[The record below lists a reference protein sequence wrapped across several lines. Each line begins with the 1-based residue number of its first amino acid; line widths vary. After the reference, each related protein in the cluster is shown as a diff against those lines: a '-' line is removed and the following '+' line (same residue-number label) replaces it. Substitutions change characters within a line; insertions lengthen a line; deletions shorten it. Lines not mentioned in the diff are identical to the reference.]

1 MLFAFFSTHFNAASW
16 AVFFKYVLRS
26 GIKICEKIH
35 QKSKFSNVGTRFMS
49 WYRIWAVFLRYFY
62 FFAKMDHL
70 ADLFFWP
77 ALDIFLWGMTSVW
90 IQAHDVQMPMIAMA
104 ILTGLVF
111 WQIIW
116 RSNYEVSVNLLQEFW
131 NRNMVNL
138 FSTPLK
144 LSEWISALMLVGVF
158 KIFITIGFGSLI
170 VWVMYSLNIFT
181 IGWAIVP
188 FCASLLL
195 SGWVIGFLSAA
206 IMVYFGQRVQ
216 MLAWMTAYIFAPFSA
231 VFYPVSA
238 LPDWAQI
245 IAKALPMTYIFEGMR
260 TVLKEGI
267 FSWHDFG
274 ISLMLNVIYLVGA
287 MSLFRKLF
295 EMSRNKGLARLE

>member
-1 MLFAFFSTHFNAASW
+1 
-16 AVFFKYVLRS
+16 
-26 GIKICEKIH
+26 
-35 QKSKFSNVGTRFMS
+35 MS
-49 WYRIWAVFLRYFY
+49 WNRIWAVFLRYFY

-90 IQAHDVQMPMIAMA
+90 IQAHDVQLPSIAIA

-144 LSEWISALMLVGVF
+144 LSEWIAALMLVGAF
-158 KIFITIGFGSLI
+158 KIFITICFGTFI
-170 VWVMYSLNIFT
+170 VWLLYALNIFS

-188 FCASLLL
+188 FCASLVL
-195 SGWVIGFLSAA
+195 SGWFIGFLSAA
-206 IMVYFGQRVQ
+206 VMVYFGQRVQ
-216 MLAWMTAYIFAPFSA
+216 MLAWMTAYIFMPFSA
-231 VFYPVSA
+231 VFYPLSA
-238 LPDWAQI
+238 LPVWAQW
-245 IAKALPMTYIFEGMR
+245 IAKALPMTYTFEGMR
-260 TVLKEGI
+260 AALQTGV
-267 FSWHDFG
+267 FSWGDFG
-274 ISLMLNVIYLVGA
+274 ISMLLNVAYLIGA
-287 MSLFRKLF
+287 MTLFSKLF
-295 EMSRNKGLARLE
+295 EMSRSKGLARLE